1 MVAGV
6 DGSAE
11 ALAAARNAG
20 AAAAMRGSD
29 LLLVHA
35 LLPRPVRAHEMVA
48 ALSASRTAAEELVA
62 PWPRSWSFP
71 EHGDGGECQDRVEPE

>member
-1 MVAGV
+1 
-6 DGSAE
+6 
-11 ALAAARNAG
+11 
-20 AAAAMRGSD
+20 
-29 LLLVHA
+29 
-35 LLPRPVRAHEMVA
+35 MVA

>member
-11 ALAAARNAG
+11 ALAAARYAG
-20 AAAAMRGSD
+20 AAAAIRGYD

-35 LLPRPVRAHEMVA
+35 LLP
-48 ALSASRTAAEELVA
+48 
-62 PWPRSWSFP
+62 
-71 EHGDGGECQDRVEPE
+71 DR